1 MLGVIAKLTI
11 KPGTNADF
19 EATMKALQAKVQAD
33 EPGNKLYA
41 LHKTDDANVY
51 VMLERYDDQAALDA
65 HRAAPHFKEL
75 GRKLGDYLAGQ
86 ARRAGDAGSLR
97 RRQQTMDG
105 VLRRHTKPG
114 TAPGTLAGRAP
125 VPDEALDFTLV
136 EYTQEDVQV
145 LHNVEVDECRFHL
158 GTPGRTWIDVAGR
171 PSSEMLRDLGMA
183 FNLHPLALEDVF
195 HANQRAKLDLYEGQG
210 FIVLNDPAY
219 EEGEIQLRQV
229 SIFFGD
235 NYVISFHDHKQDIF
249 KPVRDRVQTAGS
261 RLRMFGIDYLV
272 YALIDLVVDR
282 KFPLIET
289 LASHL
294 EELEDEALGH
304 PTERDAGPHPPGA
317 APLVTFHRIEWAERE
332 TILGVMRP
340 ETPFIMPETRTYL
353 RDCFDH
359 SVGLLDLLES
369 YREMCN
375 GLMEIYLLQ
384 ASNRMSEV
392 MKTMAVIT
400 VFFMPLTFLA
410 GIYGMNF
417 DRETATCPSSAGST
431 ATCCSGCSSS
441 RS

>member
-1 MLGVIAKLTI
+1 
-11 KPGTNADF
+11 
-19 EATMKALQAKVQAD
+19 
-33 EPGNKLYA
+33 
-41 LHKTDDANVY
+41 
-51 VMLERYDDQAALDA
+51 
-65 HRAAPHFKEL
+65 
-75 GRKLGDYLAGQ
+75 
-86 ARRAGDAGSLR
+86 
-97 RRQQTMDG
+97 MDG
-105 VLRRHTKPG
+105 VVHRHTKPG

-136 EYTQEDVQV
+136 EYTQEDCQV

-195 HANQRAKLDLYEGQG
+195 HSNQRAKLDLYEGQG
-210 FIVLNDPAY
+210 FVVLNDPTY
-219 EEGEIQLRQV
+219 EGGALQMRQV
-229 SIFFGD
+229 SIFFGE
-235 NYVISFHDHKQDIF
+235 NYVVSFHDHKQDIF

-261 RLRMFGIDYLV
+261 RLRLFGIDYLV
-272 YALIDLVVDR
+272 YALVDLVVDR
-282 KFPLIET
+282 KFPLIES

-294 EELEDEALGH
+294 EALEDEALGH
-304 PTERDAGPHPPGA
+304 PTNETLSHIHQARRA
-317 APLVTFHRIEWAERE
+317 LVTFHRLQWAERE
-332 TILGVMRP
+332 TILAVMRP

-359 SVGLLDLLES
+359 SVAVLDLLES

-400 VFFMPLTFLA
+400 VFFLPLTFLT
-410 GIYGMNF
+410 GLYGMNF
-417 DRETATCPSSAGST
+417 DRDVGNMPELGWPHGYLWFWGVAATIVGSIFLWVK
-431 ATCCSGCSSS
+431 
-441 RS
+441 RKRWL

>member
-1 MLGVIAKLTI
+1 
-11 KPGTNADF
+11 
-19 EATMKALQAKVQAD
+19 
-33 EPGNKLYA
+33 
-41 LHKTDDANVY
+41 
-51 VMLERYDDQAALDA
+51 
-65 HRAAPHFKEL
+65 
-75 GRKLGDYLAGQ
+75 
-86 ARRAGDAGSLR
+86 
-97 RRQQTMDG
+97 MDG
-105 VLRRHTKPG
+105 VVHRHTKPG
-114 TAPGTLAGRAP
+114 TAPGSLTGRAP
-125 VPDEALDFTLV
+125 VTDEALDFTLV
-136 EYTQEDVQV
+136 EYTQEEVEV

-195 HANQRAKLDLYEGQG
+195 HGNQRAKLDLYEGQG
-210 FIVLNDPAY
+210 FIVLNDPSY
-219 EEGEIQLRQV
+219 EEGELSLRQV

-235 NYVISFHDHKQDIF
+235 NYVVSFHDHKQDIF

-304 PTERDAGPHPPGA
+304 PASETLSHIHQARRT
-317 APLVTFHRIEWAERE
+317 LVTFHRLEWAERE
-332 TILGVMRP
+332 AILLMMRP

-359 SVGLLDLLES
+359 SVGLLDLIES

-400 VFFMPLTFLA
+400 VFFLPLTFLT
-410 GIYGMNF
+410 GLYGMNF
-417 DRETATCPSSAGST
+417 DREKGNMPELGWHFGYLFFWCIAFAVVTGIYIWVK
-431 ATCCSGCSSS
+431 
-441 RS
+441 RKRWL

>member
-1 MLGVIAKLTI
+1 
-11 KPGTNADF
+11 
-19 EATMKALQAKVQAD
+19 
-33 EPGNKLYA
+33 
-41 LHKTDDANVY
+41 
-51 VMLERYDDQAALDA
+51 
-65 HRAAPHFKEL
+65 
-75 GRKLGDYLAGQ
+75 
-86 ARRAGDAGSLR
+86 
-97 RRQQTMDG
+97 MDG
-105 VLRRHTKPG
+105 VVHRHTKPG

-136 EYTQEDVQV
+136 EYTQEDVEV

-210 FIVLNDPAY
+210 FIVLNDPSY
-219 EEGEIQLRQV
+219 QDGEINLRQV
-229 SIFFGD
+229 SIFFGE
-235 NYVISFHDHKQDIF
+235 NYVISFHDQKQDIF

-304 PTERDAGPHPPGA
+304 PNNDTLGHIHQARRA
-317 APLVTFHRIEWAERE
+317 LVTFHRLEWAERE
-332 TILGVMRP
+332 TILLVMRP

-359 SVGLLDLLES
+359 TVGLLDLIES

-400 VFFMPLTFLA
+400 VFFLPLTFLT
-410 GIYGMNF
+410 GLYGMNF
-417 DRETATCPSSAGST
+417 DREKGNMPELGWQFGYLFFWCIAFAVVTGIYVWVK
-431 ATCCSGCSSS
+431 
-441 RS
+441 RKRWL